1 MDNKGNYTLN
11 SINYR
16 FTIVYFRKFIEKAI
30 FTTPNTK
37 SQIVKNEIP
46 KNNPNEPPNSAKNDV
61 KGYKNVSSLTVML
74 LLENP
79 KMKPFSPEG
88 SSINS
93 ISWKFVEHTLIINKM
108 FQQGY

>member
-1 MDNKGNYTLN
+1 M
-11 SINYR
+11 
-16 FTIVYFRKFIEKAI
+16 VYFRKFMEKDIFAI
-30 FTTPNTK
+30 PNTK

-61 KGYKNVSSLTVML
+61 KGYKNVSSLTAML

-88 SSINS
+88 SSTYS
-93 ISWKFVEHTLIINKM
+93 IS
-108 FQQGY
+108 